1 MQQASDSAAQAVR
14 AANQQSY
21 PFSICARSVNFLMHR
36 LAEKDWDDL
45 LKQRQVTSRPTAVKL
60 VKLMM
65 KCRPQPDF
73 PPSKFM
79 SLFIFDQRYVKKGA
93 SRGKHRAAER
103 VDASGDLVDLISMV
117 IVNSVKVP
125 LPASLGGGISIQPTP
140 IRCKAPG
147 LTPYPSQICSSRP
160 SPAAS
165 GPLHTDL

>member
-1 MQQASDSAAQAVR
+1 M
-14 AANQQSY
+14 
-21 PFSICARSVNFLMHR
+21 
-36 LAEKDWDDL
+36 
-45 LKQRQVTSRPTAVKL
+45 TSRPTAVKL
-60 VKLMM
+60 VVKLMM

-125 LPASLGGGISIQPTP
+125 IPASLGGGISTAHANLLQSTGPYTLPFTNLLI
-140 IRCKAPG
+140 KAEPSRVRAITYRFMRETG
-147 LTPYPSQICSSRP
+147 AWLTAVHG
-160 SPAAS
+160 PARRDVVGNAV
-165 GPLHTDL
+165 GRAVRGRWR